1 MVYGN
6 EGAAIRSFIASHVML
21 LLDDDLLELAD
32 APVYDFV
39 EKRIQVA
46 VLFLITDKNGKRST
60 SLKRLVQFAHANT
73 KLSQEDVIGGRIA
86 QIVLVSA
93 IFDNVPIGRMEK
105 DEIKRPCYLV
115 IHQVNTIFLI
125 HPGVLELALP
135 ANVAGRA

>member
-105 DEIKRPCYLV
+105 DEIKRTCDFVVY
-115 IHQVNTIFLI
+115 QVKAVLQI
-125 HPGVLELALP
+125 HPGVLYPALP
-135 ANVAGRA
+135 AHITGRT